1 MKNST
6 FSTPTSESNSIF
18 SFNHE
23 SFLIK
28 IDKKSFFRKLIDQ
41 MCSKMSDSGEH
52 KIFLNDILTRLSPRN
67 ITMLA
72 NKGIGLNVQSKLIEI
87 IERKLKENNNTVL
100 GSTGVVQL
108 KRQQNNTIE
117 WTSPEG
123 LQRLSFNREQCTIMC
138 TPNSNPNSAN
148 STTGSPKINLGR
160 SVAIIE

>member
-1 MKNST
+1 
-6 FSTPTSESNSIF
+6 
-18 SFNHE
+18 
-23 SFLIK
+23 
-28 IDKKSFFRKLIDQ
+28 

-123 LQRLSFNREQCTIMC
+123 LQRLRWVF
-138 TPNSNPNSAN
+138 
-148 STTGSPKINLGR
+148 L
-160 SVAIIE
+160 

>member
-1 MKNST
+1 
-6 FSTPTSESNSIF
+6 
-18 SFNHE
+18 
-23 SFLIK
+23 
-28 IDKKSFFRKLIDQ
+28 

-100 GSTGVVQL
+100 GTGVVQL

-123 LQRLSFNREQCTIMC
+123 LQRLSFNREQTKCTIMC
-138 TPNSNPNSAN
+138 TPSANSTPNSAN
-148 STTGSPKINLGR
+148 STGSPKINLGR
-160 SVAIIE
+160 SLAIIE